1 MSNPKIRTYSELVTL
16 PTFKERFDYLN
27 LHGKVGE
34 ETFGYDRYFN
44 QRFYTSKEWRDFRNF
59 IIARDLGC
67 DRGCKDH
74 PIHGRIVVHHLNPI
88 SVADIEN
95 STDYLLNPEY
105 AICISSE
112 THEAVHYGDYT
123 KIDRELHERKQN
135 DTCPWR

>member
-1 MSNPKIRTYSELVTL
+1 MSNQKIRTYSELISL

-67 DRGCKDH
+67 DLGCKDH

-88 SVADIEN
+88 SVVDIEN

-105 AICISSE
+105 AISVSYE
-112 THEAVHYGDYT
+112 THEAVHYGDYS
-123 KIDRELHERKQN
+123 KIDHELKERKPN